1 MKGKLFQIV
10 FRLSIIAVGISFL
23 LFLGSGCTP
32 SPVSTGSIQ
41 GVVTDSLTDQPIE
54 GVLVTANN
62 LSTNSDSSGNYILNG
77 IPVGSQEVT
86 AVVEDY
92 SSQTKTVEII
102 ENEITE
108 LDFQLIPLSQEDQ
121 RVVMVELYMAIGCS
135 GCELVEPI
143 LEQLVEE
150 YGFEQM
156 VLVEEAAWGDYSTL
170 EISDRYKWYLPDV
183 ADRGVPNILFNGVN
197 ENWIHG
203 SANYQTIK
211 SKIDDELAKE
221 AKISIN
227 TSRSSSASSTTI
239 SGTIENISD
248 STLSNLEINGMVF
261 KEQPTV
267 DLKYLVN
274 DIFDE
279 QKVEISSLASEE
291 TFDFSFTLE
300 GVNWE
305 GDNMHGVIFVQ
316 APDSPTKE
324 ILQAAYVE

>member
-1 MKGKLFQIV
+1 MKGKLFQIA
-10 FRLSIIAVGISFL
+10 FRLAVVVIGISFL

-32 SPVSTGSIQ
+32 PPTSTGSIQ
-41 GVVTDSLTDQPIE
+41 GVVTDNQSGEPLA
-54 GVLVTANN
+54 GVLISAGNV
-62 LSTNSDSSGNYILNG
+62 STTSDVSGNYILNEV
-77 IPVGSQEVT
+77 PVGNREAT
-86 AVVEDY
+86 AARGGY

-108 LDFQLIPLSQEDQ
+108 LDFQLIPFSQEDQ
-121 RVVMVELYMAIGCS
+121 RVVMVELYMAIDCS

-183 ADRGVPNILFNGVN
+183 ADRGVPNILFNGIN
-197 ENWIHG
+197 ENRIHG

-227 TSRSSSASSTTI
+227 TSRISSTSSTTI

-279 QKVEISSLASEE
+279 QKVEISSLASKE